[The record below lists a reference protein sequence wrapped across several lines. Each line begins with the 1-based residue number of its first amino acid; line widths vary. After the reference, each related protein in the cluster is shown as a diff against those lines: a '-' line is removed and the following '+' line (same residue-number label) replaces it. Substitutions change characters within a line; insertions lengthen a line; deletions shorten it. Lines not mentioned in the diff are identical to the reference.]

1 MRPTPLTT
9 KEEIFRK
16 YLEGDSIPEIAKL
29 YGVSVGMVSSITKEE
44 SRKDNNYFAIR
55 EVAKIFR
62 KNNLKISDVI
72 SGIRLYNKVKGVG
85 LDIPFFES
93 FIEATDTKSF
103 RIKKDI
109 DKFLEDIKRIIR
121 VEEVHQ
127 IKLDKISGHIYNSIR
142 QLNNLKE
149 ENKKITEKTK
159 DLYLQYNIDKHQVE
173 EYVKEKPLF
182 LQYKRDKWRYEKRYD
197 WFIHSHTYEEASR
210 KIGITIDP
218 HILYKKLHWLFLF
231 PHKHKDL
238 IKKIMAIDND
248 IFKSKLE

>member
-1 MRPTPLTT
+1 MRPTPLST

-16 YLEGDSIPEIAKL
+16 YLEGYSTTEIANL
-29 YGVSVGMVSSITKEE
+29 CDVSVGIVSSITKEE
-44 SRKDNNYFAIR
+44 SRKDNNYFVIR
-55 EVAKIFR
+55 EVARIFR

-85 LDIPFFES
+85 LDIPFFEN

-121 VEEVHQ
+121 FEEVYQ

-142 QLNNLKE
+142 QLNKLKE
-149 ENKKITEKTK
+149 EIKKITEKTK
-159 DLYLQYNIDKHQVE
+159 DLYLQYNIDKHQLE

-197 WFIHSHTYEEASR
+197 WFINPQIYKEASR

-231 PHKHKDL
+231 PNKHKDL

-248 IFKSKLE
+248 FFKS

>member
-72 SGIRLYNKVKGVG
+72 SGIRLYNKVKRVG
-85 LDIPFFES
+85 LDISFFES
-93 FIEATDTKSF
+93 FIKATDTKSF

-121 VEEVHQ
+121 FEEVHQ
-127 IKLDKISGHIYNSIR
+127 IKLDKIYGRIYNSIR

-197 WFIHSHTYEEASR
+197 WFIHSPIYEEASR

-248 IFKSKLE
+248 IFKSKLF

>member
-1 MRPTPLTT
+1 
-9 KEEIFRK
+9 
-16 YLEGDSIPEIAKL
+16 
-29 YGVSVGMVSSITKEE
+29 MVSSITKEE

-121 VEEVHQ
+121 FEEVYQ

-142 QLNNLKE
+142 QLNKLKE
-149 ENKKITEKTK
+149 EIKKITEKTK
-159 DLYLQYNIDKHQVE
+159 DLYLQYNIDKHQLE
-173 EYVKEKPLF
+173 EYVIEKPLF

-197 WFIHSHTYEEASR
+197 WFINPQIYKEASR

-231 PHKHKDL
+231 PYKHKDL

-248 IFKSKLE
+248 IFKSNLE